1 MKNSLTLNQK
11 SRVWSRKWLHTL
23 NRNKYLLSMLIP
35 ALVLLLVFVY
45 LPMGG
50 NIIAFKKYSFR
61 KGIFGSD
68 WVGFKYFEQMWGQ
81 RLFWRAFKNQLVISF
96 FMLLTGF
103 PFPIV
108 IALLLNEI
116 RGARLRRTLQT
127 AYTFPY
133 FLSWIVISGVVTGF
147 LTGNGLVN
155 QLQALLHQ
163 PSNRILLDGD
173 QFRILL
179 YVTNIWKSSGWN
191 AIMYLAALAAIN
203 PELYEAASLD
213 GANRW
218 QQTVHI
224 TWPGIAS
231 TAAVLLV
238 LQCGGVMSMGYD
250 QVLNMYNQTVYA
262 KADIIDTFIY
272 REYLAKGTNFSL
284 AAAVGLFKSVIN
296 IVLLLLS
303 NMVVKKM
310 GQEGVI

>member
-1 MKNSLTLNQK
+1 MNDK
-11 SRVWSRKWLHTL
+11 SGVWSRRWLHTL
-23 NRNKYLLSMLIP
+23 NKSKYLLSMLIP
-35 ALVLLLVFVY
+35 AMVILIIFTY

-50 NIIAFKKYSFR
+50 NILAFKKYSFR

-68 WVGFKYFEQMWGQ
+68 WVGLKYFEQMWGQ
-81 RLFWRAFKNQLVISF
+81 RLFWRAFNNQLVISF

-103 PFPIV
+103 PFPI
-108 IALLLNEI
+108 IMALLLNEI
-116 RGARLRRTLQT
+116 RGTRMRRSLQT
-127 AYTFPY
+127 VYTFPH
-133 FLSWIVISGVVTGF
+133 FLSWIVISGIVTGF

-155 QLQALLHQ
+155 QLLALFDQ
-163 PSNRILLDGD
+163 PKNRILTDGD
-173 QFRILL
+173 QFRVML
-179 YVTNIWKSSGWN
+179 YVTNVWKSSGWN
-191 AIMYLAALAAIN
+191 AIMYLAALSAIN

-218 QQTVHI
+218 QQMIHI

-250 QVLNMYNQTVYA
+250 QVLNLYNQTVYA
-262 KADIIDTFIY
+262 KADILDTFIY

-296 IVLLLLS
+296 VALLLLS
-303 NMVVKKM
+303 NRVVKKM
-310 GQEGVI
+310 GQEGVM